1 MGGIRTKSARL
12 SVSSRVARRR
22 FGRILASSMNQTR
35 SLGVT
40 CLDDGVRQAAASNVE
55 KGSPESSPP
64 SAKQVDV
71 PTSAVT
77 PSRFRATRRR
87 LKLWLKSI
95 AALLVSAS
103 AVVTAAAII
112 VLVIISLT
120 KDSIDIEPILTPK
133 TLADNGY
140 TPEVAAAQL
149 RDAMHRTVDFALST
163 RPEIA
168 LRGEHLDVVVPTVGL
183 SVHTIARSIRKL
195 LPVTQ
200 RPTISGEFT
209 LIDGKLWLRL
219 RADGREFYANGRGIP
234 PDRVD
239 HLMNA
244 AAESILREFWPIY
257 VAVKNFRTDPDF
269 TLETAEHIV
278 TTFPQSDVAVTLA
291 HRLAGAV
298 YFDRKQYERAKDEF
312 EKSLKLAKTSEE
324 RAADHGA
331 LGIVLRS
338 PGNDGEADQQFRKA
352 AALLPRDDIQVAF
365 LRFGEAK
372 PEAGLAELR
381 EFVKRNAL
389 KSGTHTSFGL
399 VLGAMG
405 RQDEAISAYQKAIK
419 LDPDNVAA
427 RFNLAAILA
436 DKKLMDEAT
445 AEYRKAAEA
454 HPRDSR
460 NAEFRMRLGII
471 LREQGRLDEA
481 IAEFA
486 RAIDLFPDDVSLQV
500 ELGVTLRQQGNSDQ
514 AIAQLQ
520 KALELD
526 PRSFGARRWLS
537 EVLRE
542 QGRFDEA
549 LVQARR
555 AIELDPR
562 SGPAR
567 HALGLILLQQGNR
580 DEAIAEFRKTLELD
594 PRAWVAHLDLAVA
607 LQEQGKLDEAM
618 RELRNGL
625 MLEPRVARAYFH
637 LGTMLREQGKPDEA
651 LTEFRRA
658 IEIEPRDAGAHFN
671 LASILRSQG
680 KLGEAIDAFRN
691 SLGLDAG
698 NANAHYE
705 LAVALAALLTPS
717 MPHES
722 RVETLLEACQT
733 LVVAQRLAAAD
744 AVLLAEIRRLNRSL
758 VKGRPCTQA
767 ALSRAVRGSKTRR

>member
-1 MGGIRTKSARL
+1 MECDMQ
-12 SVSSRVARRR
+12 VS
-22 FGRILASSMNQTR
+22 
-35 SLGVT
+35 
-40 CLDDGVRQAAASNVE
+40 QAEASNVE
-55 KGSPESSPP
+55 KGGPENSPP
-64 SAKQVDV
+64 SAKQVDA

-77 PSRFRATRRR
+77 PSRFRATGRR
-87 LKLWLKSI
+87 LKLWWKNI
-95 AALLVSAS
+95 AAVVVSAS
-103 AVVTAAAII
+103 AVVTAGAII
-112 VLVIISLT
+112 ALVVVSLT
-120 KDSIDIEPILTPK
+120 RDSIDIEPILTPK
-133 TLADNGY
+133 VLADNGY
-140 TPEVAAAQL
+140 TPEVAAAHL
-149 RDAMHRTVDFALST
+149 RDAMHRAVEFALST

-168 LRGEHLDVVVPTVGL
+168 LREDHLDVVVPTVGL
-183 SVHTIARSIRKL
+183 SVHTIARSVRKL

-234 PDRVD
+234 PKRLD

-269 TLETAEHIV
+269 ALETAEYIIATV
-278 TTFPQSDVAVTLA
+278 PRSDVAVALA
-291 HRLAGAV
+291 HRLAGAI
-298 YFDRKQYERAKDEF
+298 YTNRKQYERAKGEF
-312 EKSLKLAKTSEE
+312 EKSLALGKTSEDK
-324 RAADHGA
+324 ATDHAA
-331 LGIVLRS
+331 LGIVLRFQ
-338 PGNDGEADQQFRKA
+338 GNDREADEQFRKA
-352 AALLPRDDIQVAF
+352 AELLPRDDFRVVV
-365 LRFGEAK
+365 LRLGEAK
-372 PEAGLAELR
+372 PELALAELR
-381 EFVKRNAL
+381 EYMKRNAL
-389 KSGTHTSFGL
+389 KSGSHTFFGI
-399 VLGAMG
+399 VLGSMG
-405 RQDEAISAYQKAIK
+405 RQDEAISAYRKAIK

-445 AEYRKAAEA
+445 AEYQKAAEA

-471 LREQGRLDEA
+471 LRDQGKLDEA

-486 RAIDLFPDDVSLQV
+486 RAIDLFPDDVSLHV

-537 EVLRE
+537 DCLRE

-549 LVQARR
+549 IVQARR
-555 AIELDPR
+555 AIELEPR

-567 HALGLILLQQGNR
+567 HVLGLTLLQQGNR

-594 PRAWVAHLDLAVA
+594 PRAWVAYLDLAVA

-651 LTEFRRA
+651 LAEFRRA

-691 SLGLDAG
+691 GLGVDAG
-698 NANAHYE
+698 NANVHYE
-705 LAVALAALLTPS
+705 FALALAALLTSS

-733 LVVAQRLAAAD
+733 LVVAQRLAATD